1 MVDADATCAPNA
13 LQALIRAMGGGPR
26 RPGGRPERREMTAME
41 VGHRVCFPGSVKL
54 KAAWSHTFLEGS
66 LMAFRAN
73 LMDPESFDVTS
84 NADDAQIATAI
95 AEQGYR
101 TAQHPDA
108 IFHDTTPRALGT
120 RWDQR
125 MRRGRGLIRLLRRKN
140 T

>member
-1 MVDADATCAPNA
+1 
-13 LQALIRAMGGGPR
+13 
-26 RPGGRPERREMTAME
+26 MTAME
-41 VGHRVCFPGSVKL
+41 VGHRGLFSWLREAEGSL
-54 KAAWSHTFLEGS
+54 GATPFLEGS

-108 IFHDTTPRALGT
+108 IFHDTTPRALAPVGINGCAVAG
-120 RWDQR
+120 DSFACYE
-125 MRRGRGLIRLLRRKN
+125 GKN

>member
-1 MVDADATCAPNA
+1 
-13 LQALIRAMGGGPR
+13 
-26 RPGGRPERREMTAME
+26 
-41 VGHRVCFPGSVKL
+41 
-54 KAAWSHTFLEGS
+54 
-66 LMAFRAN
+66 MAFRAN
-73 LMDPESFDVTS
+73 LMDPESFDVTL

-120 RWDQR
+120 CHQR
-125 MRRGRGLIRLLRRKN
+125 TRRGRGLIACYEGKN